1 MKLNLWN
8 PLRYSHR
15 LLLYTFTSLF
25 ASGVVFFHSYANIWN
40 WFALQ
45 VMCRLSQLHSYKHCL
60 QTESLNFSN
69 FSSPFRHSISI
80 NSTEYSFMNGLNLNN
95 YQSQQDWMSQ
105 LAFNICQK
113 LKISSLITT
122 KNELPR
128 KIKVKQVK
136 GKGFHLPCPL
146 YRLLWDGVV
155 QFKDESFNL
164 NWYVFKVDLPHLN
177 D

>member
-1 MKLNLWN
+1 M
-8 PLRYSHR
+8 
-15 LLLYTFTSLF
+15 
-25 ASGVVFFHSYANIWN
+25 
-40 WFALQ
+40 
-45 VMCRLSQLHSYKHCL
+45 
-60 QTESLNFSN
+60 
-69 FSSPFRHSISI
+69 HSISI

-122 KNELPR
+122 KNELSR

-136 GKGFHLPCPL
+136 GKRFHPPCPL

-155 QFKDESFNL
+155 QLKDESFNL
-164 NWYVFKVDLPHLN
+164 KWYVFKMDLPNLN